1 MEWDYF
7 KMYPLHKVMH
17 DMQKLLGEDF
27 RLTAGLHRSSS
38 AASLYIF
45 TGYSAI

>member
-17 DMQKLLGEDF
+17 DMQKLLSEDF

-38 AASLYIF
+38 AASL
-45 TGYSAI
+45 